1 MVTIDELDKFVRT
14 LSGNVFHI
22 EFDRCENGRLTV
34 YADT

>member
-22 EFDRCENGRLTV
+22 EFDRCGKW
-34 YADT
+34 